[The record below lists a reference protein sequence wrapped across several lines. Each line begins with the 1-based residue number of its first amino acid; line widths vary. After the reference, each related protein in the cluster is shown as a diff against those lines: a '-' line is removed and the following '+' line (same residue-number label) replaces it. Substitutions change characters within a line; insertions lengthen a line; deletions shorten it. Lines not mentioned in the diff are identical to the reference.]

1 MTAKREEP
9 PALGIPWL
17 TVLFLGCAK
26 TPYWSRILT
35 IVLLIGCCFAQ
46 ENAKAVD
53 QHTPSDKQ
61 INVNWIYGAYVPKD
75 VVLEPL
81 TIEGRWRL
89 YLRQTYTTPGIY
101 VKTILFTTRDQIQNS
116 PSEWGDGIE
125 GYAKRVGSRQA
136 QFVIQNSLSAAGN
149 AAAGWEPRYDRCRCD
164 GLWPRTR
171 HAIIRNF
178 VTYDRTEKALRPQLF
193 SYAAA
198 FGGAAIAATWYP
210 GNPNVLVKG
219 YQGAI
224 TQVAVGIGVNW
235 LAEFAPEIT
244 RVIRRKKGPDN
255 SVKSDK

>member
-1 MTAKREEP
+1 M
-9 PALGIPWL
+9 
-17 TVLFLGCAK
+17 
-26 TPYWSRILT
+26 
-35 IVLLIGCCFAQ
+35 LLIGYCFAQ
-46 ENAKAVD
+46 ENATAVD
-53 QHTPSDKQ
+53 QQSPRDKQ

-75 VVLEPL
+75 VALEPL
-81 TIEGRWRL
+81 TNEGRWRL

-116 PSEWGDGIE
+116 PAEWGDGIE

-149 AAAGWEPRYDRCRCD
+149 AVAGWEPRYDRCRCD

-224 TQVAVGIGVNW
+224 TQVGVGIGVNW

-244 RVIRRKKGPDN
+244 RVIRRKKEPDN
-255 SVKSDK
+255 CSEKRQVGFLPTVSRRKAYLSTLVCSFGRTSHDL